1 MRHEKEGQMA
11 DTEKSGAEFEPGV
24 VDEDQH
30 GWAQDAP
37 GTGEAKEA
45 AIAGHKK
52 AFEGNDTQDEA
63 TGEAIQGPDLTGG
76 HVGES
81 TTRRGEDVS
90 GQEGKEPG
98 RSDGPQQGESQRPTG
113 SSTARDSTGID
124 PQDPIDDDSPNL
136 RSGDQGG

>member
-1 MRHEKEGQMA
+1 MA
-11 DTEKSGAEFEPGV
+11 DTNQEDTDFEPGTV
-24 VDEDQH
+24 SEDQH

-45 AIAGHKK
+45 AIAGNKK

-63 TGEAIQGPDLTGG
+63 TGAALQGPDLTGG

-90 GQEGKEPG
+90 EEGKEPG
-98 RSDGPQQGESQRPTG
+98 RHDGPAQGESQRPTG
-113 SSTARDSTGID
+113 TSTARDVTGID
-124 PQDPIDDDSPNL
+124 PQDAID
-136 RSGDQGG
+136 GE

>member
-1 MRHEKEGQMA
+1 MA
-11 DTEKSGAEFEPGV
+11 DTDQEYTDFEPGV
-24 VDEDQH
+24 VNENQH

-45 AIAGHKK
+45 VIAGNKK

-63 TGEAIQGPDLTGG
+63 TGAAIQGPDLTGG

-90 GQEGKEPG
+90 AEGKEPG
-98 RSDGPQQGESQRPTG
+98 RDDGPAQGESQRPTG
-113 SSTARDSTGID
+113 TSTARDVTGID
-124 PQDPIDDDSPNL
+124 PQDAIDADSPG
-136 RSGDQGG
+136 RQSGDQGG